1 MVQAVE
7 LAPTTPYALTNDQ
20 QSIRD
25 SIEKVCADFG
35 PEYWLNI
42 DREGGFP
49 EEFVKAIADG
59 GWLGIA
65 MPESVGGAGL
75 GITEAS
81 IMMQAIAESG
91 AGFSGASAVHL
102 NIFGLNPVV
111 VAGNDEQRE
120 RFLPPL
126 IAGKDRACFGVTEP
140 NAGLDTTSIETFAEK
155 TAGGDYVVNGRKLWT
170 STAQT
175 ANKILLLARTTPKD
189 AVGSKRAAG
198 MSLFYTDLDR
208 THVEVREIEKMGRKA
223 VDSNAVFI
231 DGLPIPKENLIG
243 EEGRGFYYLLHG
255 LNPERIMIAA
265 EAVGLGRAA
274 LRRAVDYAN
283 EREVFGRHIGQN
295 QAIAHPLAKSWA
307 ELEAADLMTFKAAAL
322 YDNGEECGAEANAA
336 KYLAGEACFTACER
350 AVMTHGGM
358 GYAKEYH
365 VERYLRE
372 SFISRIAPV
381 SREMILNFLSEKVL
395 GLPRSY

>member
-1 MVQAVE
+1 MS
-7 LAPTTPYALTNDQ
+7 TPAATPGGAALGSSEEQ

-25 SIEKVCADFG
+25 AIEKICADFG
-35 PEYWLNI
+35 PEYWFEH
-42 DREGGFP
+42 DHDGGFP
-49 EEFVKAIADG
+49 EDFVAAVAEG

-65 MPESVGGAGL
+65 MPEAYGGAGL

-81 IMMQAIAESG
+81 IMMQAIAQSG

-111 VAGNDEQRE
+111 VAATAAQKE

-126 IAGKDRACFGVTEP
+126 IAGGERACFAVTEP
-140 NAGLDTTSIETFAEK
+140 NAGLDTTSIETFAK
-155 TAGGDYVVNGRKLWT
+155 RQPDGGYVVHGRKLWT

-175 ANKILLLARTTPKD
+175 ANKILLLARTTPKEES
-189 AVGSKRAAG
+189 GKRAAG
-198 MSLFYTDLDR
+198 MSLFYTDFDR
-208 THVEVREIEKMGRKA
+208 RYIEAREIEKMGRKA

-231 DGLPIPKENLIG
+231 DGLPIPKDDLIG

-274 LRRAVDYAN
+274 LARATDYAN
-283 EREVFGRHIGQN
+283 ERVVFGRPIGMN
-295 QAIAHPLAKSWA
+295 QGIAHPLAKSWA
-307 ELEAADLMTFKAAAL
+307 ELEAANLMTFQAAGL
-322 YDNGEECGAEANAA
+322 YDQGEECGAQANAA
-336 KYLAGEACFTACER
+336 KYLAAEACFTACER

-372 SFISRIAPV
+372 SLVSRIAPV
-381 SREMILNFLSEKVL
+381 SREMILNFISEKVL